1 MRIKVII
8 NAGGG
13 SVRGED
19 ITQQLTEAFAK
30 HGVEA
35 SVAEVEGAALPETV
49 KAALQEPWDG
59 IVVGGGD
66 GTIGTAAGLVAGTDR
81 AFGVLPLGTR
91 NHFAK
96 DLGLPLEVEEA
107 IAVIAAGHLRPI
119 DVVRINDRV
128 FINNATVGLYA
139 DIVRGREYEQEQ
151 HGLPKNPA
159 TVLATL
165 RALWHFTRHRL
176 IVRAEGWGERLRTP
190 LVFIGNNLYSTSL
203 PNPGRRCALDKG
215 ELCLCIARHPSR
227 LAIVRMFLRAL
238 AGRLRE
244 DRDFEM
250 RAIPEVEIR
259 SHRPQLNVTLDG
271 EVLKMRP
278 PLQCRSWPGALR
290 VFAPVEQ
297 GAPPPEPSPGE

>member
-19 ITQQLTEAFAK
+19 VTQRLTDAFAQ

-35 SVAEVEGAALPETV
+35 SVAEVEGAALRAAV
-49 KAALQEPWDG
+49 QAALDEPWDG

-66 GTIGTAAGLVAGTDR
+66 GTIGTAAGLVAGTER
-81 AFGVLPLGTR
+81 PFGVLPLGTR
-91 NHFAK
+91 NHFAR
-96 DLGLPLEVEEA
+96 DLGLPLEVEQA
-107 IAVIAAGHLRPI
+107 VAVIAAGHLRAI
-119 DVVRINDRV
+119 DVARINDRFFV
-128 FINNATVGLYA
+128 NNATVGIYA
-139 DIVRGREYEQEQ
+139 EIVRGREYEQTR

-165 RALWHFTRHRL
+165 RALWRFTRHRL
-176 IVRAEGWGERLRTP
+176 SVRAEGWGERLRTP

-203 PNPGRRCALDKG
+203 PNPGRRCALDRG
-215 ELCLCIARHPSR
+215 ELCLCIARHHSR
-227 LAIVRMFLRAL
+227 SAIVRMFVRAL
-238 AGRLRE
+238 RGRLRE

-250 RAIPEVEIR
+250 RAVPEVEIR
-259 SHRPQLNVTLDG
+259 SHRPSLSVTLDG
-271 EVLKMRP
+271 EVLKMRS
-278 PLQCRSWPGALR
+278 PLKCRSWPGALR

-297 GAPPPEPSPGE
+297 GAPPPEPPPGG